1 MTEIPNSVD
10 NVPSHHRGAQGRDFA
25 GRKHSGG
32 SGAVA
37 AGGGWCSWLRTGLSC
52 PWGGLLAVA
61 GSCWRDCLAAWLCD
75 CRRLLALV
83 CLWASGFCG
92 VGHSYRY
99 GIRPCPPR
107 GTPEVVNPR
116 IWLFHN
122 MDASLWVVCAAL
134 VVVAAIRR
142 RIAALAEPKRTAEFL
157 KGKRVMITVRA
168 VPRRRP
174 HCIWYSVARARR
186 VPAVVLGG
194 RWP

>member
-1 MTEIPNSVD
+1 V
-10 NVPSHHRGAQGRDFA
+10 RGE
-25 GRKHSGG
+25 H
-32 SGAVA
+32 
-37 AGGGWCSWLRTGLSC
+37 CWLRTGLSC
-52 PWGGLLAVA
+52 PWGAVGDPWIMLARLAVPGCATA
-61 GSCWRDCLAAWLCD
+61 GGSWAGVPVGLRVL
-75 CRRLLALV
+75 RGRLSPNWTPKVLL
-83 CLWASGFCG
+83 
-92 VGHSYRY
+92 RY
-99 GIRPCPPR
+99 PSKICFPY
-107 GTPEVVNPR
+107 
-116 IWLFHN
+116 N

-186 VPAVVLGG
+186 VPAVVSGG